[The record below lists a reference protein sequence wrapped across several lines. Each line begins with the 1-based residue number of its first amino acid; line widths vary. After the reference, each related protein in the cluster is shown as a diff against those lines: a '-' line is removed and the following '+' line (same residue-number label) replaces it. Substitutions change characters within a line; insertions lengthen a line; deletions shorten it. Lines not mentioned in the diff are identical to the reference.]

1 MEGRLLHTP
10 EGVRDIYGS
19 EYQKKLQV
27 QERIH
32 RVFRRYG
39 FCDIQTPTFE
49 YFDMFS
55 REVGTTPSRE
65 LYKFFDREGNTLVLR
80 PDFTPS
86 VVRSA
91 VKYYSGAALPVR
103 LCYAGSAFTNES
115 AVYQGRLKETTQMGV
130 ELFGDDSVEA
140 DAEMIALAI
149 DTLKA
154 AGFTKFQVE
163 IGNVEFFK
171 GLLEDAGF
179 DEEEGE
185 KLRSLISQKSF
196 FGIDEMLAAKDM
208 SEEKKAVFRQ
218 LTDAFGSIEKVT
230 EAGKWTANARA
241 LAAIERLTKLY
252 ELLQV
257 YGCADYVSF
266 DLGMLSKYK
275 YYTGIIFRA
284 YTYGLGEALATGGR
298 YDKLMQYFGSE
309 SPSIGF
315 MVVVDSMLLALERG
329 KDAVKTED
337 AVKAP
342 HVLLVYEKDA
352 YKNAVAEAAK
362 LRADDIAVSMMQA
375 KSVKTPQEYEAEAA
389 KRDITEIR
397 FIDI

>member
-1 MEGRLLHTP
+1 MGGRLLHTP
-10 EGVRDIYGS
+10 EGVRDIYGR

-27 QERIH
+27 QKRIH

-86 VVRSA
+86 IVRA
-91 VKYYSGAALPVR
+91 AAKYYPDATLPVR
-103 LCYAGSAFTNES
+103 LCYAGSAFINES
-115 AVYQGRLKETTQMGV
+115 AAYQGRLKETTQMGV

-154 AGFTKFQVE
+154 AGFTRFQVE

-179 DEEEGE
+179 DEDEGE
-185 KLRSLISQKSF
+185 RLRSLISQKSF
-196 FGIDEMLAAKDM
+196 FGIDEMLAAKDI
-208 SEEKKAVFRQ
+208 SEKKKAVFRQ
-218 LTDAFGSIEKVT
+218 LSEAFGPIEKIRKAGEWT
-230 EAGKWTANARA
+230 ENERA
-241 LAAIERLTKLY
+241 LAAIDRLTKLY
-252 ELLQV
+252 ELLQA
-257 YGCADYVSF
+257 YGCAQYVSF

-298 YDKLMQYFGSE
+298 YDKLMRYFGSE

-315 MVVVDSMLLALERG
+315 VVVVDSMLLALERA
-329 KDAVKTED
+329 KKKADTED
-337 AVKAP
+337 EKHAP
-342 HVLLVYEKDA
+342 HILLVYEKEA
-352 YKNAVAEAAK
+352 YKKAVAEAAG
-362 LRADDIAVSMMQA
+362 LRAKDIAVSMTQA
-375 KSVKTPQEYEAEAA
+375 KSGKTQQDYETEAA

-397 FIDI
+397 YVQL

>member
-10 EGVRDIYGS
+10 EGVRDIYGR

-32 RVFRRYG
+32 RVFHRYG

-55 REVGTTPSRE
+55 REVGTTPSHE

-86 VVRSA
+86 VVRA
-91 VKYYSGAALPVR
+91 AAKYYPDAILPVR

-196 FGIDEMLAAKDM
+196 FGIDEMLAAKDIA
-208 SEEKKAVFRQ
+208 EEKKVVFRQ
-218 LTDAFGSIEKVT
+218 LSEAFGPIEKIK
-230 EAGKWTANARA
+230 EAGKWTTNARA
-241 LAAIERLTKLY
+241 LAAIDRLTKLY
-252 ELLQV
+252 ELLQA
-257 YGCADYVSF
+257 YGFAEYVSF

-298 YDKLMQYFGSE
+298 YDRLMRYFGSE

-329 KDAVKTED
+329 KNAAKAE
-337 AVKAP
+337 AEKRAP

-352 YKNAVAEAAK
+352 YKKAVNEAAG

-375 KSVKTPQEYEAEAA
+375 KSGKTRQEYETEAV

-397 FIDI
+397 FINM

>member
-10 EGVRDIYGS
+10 EGVRDIYGR

-32 RVFRRYG
+32 RVFHRYG

-91 VKYYSGAALPVR
+91 VKYYSGATLPVR

-196 FGIDEMLAAKDM
+196 FGIDEMLASKDI

-218 LTDAFGSIEKVT
+218 LTDAFGPVEKVI

-241 LAAIERLTKLY
+241 LAAIDRLTKLY
-252 ELLQV
+252 ELLCV
-257 YGCADYVSF
+257 YGCAEYVSF

-329 KDAVKTED
+329 KDAAKAEN
-337 AVKAP
+337 AIKAP

-352 YKNAVAEAAK
+352 YQKAVEEAAK

-375 KSVKTPQEYEAEAA
+375 RSGKTQQEYEAEAA
-389 KRDITEIR
+389 KRDITEVR